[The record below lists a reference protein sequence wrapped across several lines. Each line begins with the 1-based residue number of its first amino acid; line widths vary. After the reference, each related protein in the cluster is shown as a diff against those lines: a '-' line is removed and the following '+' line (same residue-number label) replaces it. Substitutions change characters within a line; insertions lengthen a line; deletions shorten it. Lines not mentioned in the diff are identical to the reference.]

1 MKSLFLSIAAQIEPH
16 FGHLFSH
23 QFASHSLR
31 VLLLILSRQLA
42 HSLQPAS
49 SSSGKKSTLRKLST
63 NDPKFA
69 AFESQVMDVIA
80 EFTSAMNRL
89 MASGLRALDT
99 DNIRHLATEAH
110 ANPVLQILLSL
121 EFQQAREHSTS
132 LTCSYFAKLFPDD
145 PLTEGSE
152 SGAFLQNLLFDT
164 TGSHLLE
171 VIISQAPEKVF
182 KQIYNVFFRHHLG
195 RSSRNEVAVFVVVRV
210 LQRLS
215 RHDLEGAVVELI
227 PHFNDLFQKSRHVVV
242 KTLIEQSRLRGLDV
256 AMVADA
262 LRHFASKDESI
273 TLLKILGLETTPQSG
288 LPAPSQEPVRQKDID
303 KGKIHN
309 SLLAQT
315 LLAEPDAARDV
326 VNNAL
331 LALDSF
337 QLILNSKSMTSS
349 RIIQTALTCNDQT
362 ATFKRPFTQKFLG
375 SICELAVDPV
385 ASHVVDAL
393 WQGTSSLK
401 FVREQVAQELLAK
414 ENLLHQSVPGRAVWR
429 NWKMD
434 TFKRRRGEWLHE
446 TSSTPGAKASIDLAR
461 ERHLR
466 FLKGNKRTHR
476 ASLSSVQKTVTG

>member
-1 MKSLFLSIAAQIEPH
+1 MKPYFLSIAAQIEPH

-31 VLLLILSRQLA
+31 VLLLILSRQSA
-42 HSLQPAS
+42 HSLKLPS
-49 SSSGKKSTLRKLST
+49 SSSAKSSTLRKLST
-63 NDPKFA
+63 NEPKSA
-69 AFESQVMDVIA
+69 AFQSQVKDVVP
-80 EFTSAMNRL
+80 EFTSAINRL

-99 DNIRHLATEAH
+99 GSIRHLATEAH

-121 EFQQAREHSTS
+121 EFQQAREHSTG

-152 SGAFLQNLLFDT
+152 SGTFLQNLLYDT

-171 VIISQAPEKVF
+171 VVISHAPGKVF
-182 KQIYNVFFRHHLG
+182 KQIYNGFFRHHLG

-215 RHDLEGAVVELI
+215 RHDLEDAVVELI
-227 PHFNDLFQKSRHVVV
+227 PHFNGLFYKSRHVVV
-242 KTLIEQSRLRGLDV
+242 RTLIEQSRLRGLDV

-262 LRHFASKDESI
+262 LRRFPSKDESI
-273 TLLKILGLETTPQSG
+273 TLPKILGLETTPHSE
-288 LPAPSQEPVRQKDID
+288 LTAPSQEPVRQKDVE
-303 KGKIHN
+303 KGKIHS

-326 VNNAL
+326 VNDAL
-331 LALDSF
+331 LTLGSS
-337 QLILNSKSMTSS
+337 QLMSNTKSMISS

-362 ATFKRPFTQKFLG
+362 MTFKRPFTQKFLG
-375 SICELAVDPV
+375 SICGLAVDPV
-385 ASHVVDAL
+385 ASHVIDAL

-401 FVREQVAQELLAK
+401 FVREQIAQELLAN

-429 NWKMD
+429 NWRMD
-434 TFKRRRGEWLHE
+434 TFKRRRGDWLHE
-446 TSSTPGAKASIDLAR
+446 TSSTPGGKASIDFAR

-466 FLKGNKRTHR
+466 FLKDNKRNHR
-476 ASLSSVQKTVTG
+476 A